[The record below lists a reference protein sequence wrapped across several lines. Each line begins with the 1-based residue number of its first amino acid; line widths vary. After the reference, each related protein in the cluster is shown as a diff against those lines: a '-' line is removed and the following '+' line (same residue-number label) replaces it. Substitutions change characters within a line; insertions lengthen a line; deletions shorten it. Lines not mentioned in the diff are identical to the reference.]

1 MASNEV
7 QGQIVKFDPNVR
19 LAVLQ
24 PHLHNPL
31 AGIRRAE
38 PEPLTESPIVDPV
51 EVVAVVF
58 ITLAGLAIGSFL
70 NVVIWRVPRGESIVS
85 PPSHCPQ
92 CDAEIRGRDNI
103 PVLSWLIL
111 RGRCRD
117 CGAHISARYPGVE
130 LLTGALFLLVTLT
143 FGLTWELPAYLYL
156 TAVGVA
162 LAFIDLDTKRLPNVL
177 TLPSYPIVAGL
188 LLIPAAVY
196 GQWGDFGR
204 ALLGGLGL
212 FVFYLL
218 LALVYPAGMGM
229 GDVKLSGVLGMA
241 LAWLGWG
248 EWLVGSFLAFLLGCV
263 RRPGHDAVP
272 RRRAEVRHPVRP
284 LHAGR
289 GASGHPP
296 GAGDRRLV
304 RGSARRLTALP
315 GAAGEVSPANC
326 GTSVGVTRSSDPRQ
340 WPIPSSAPH

>member
-1 MASNEV
+1 M
-7 QGQIVKFDPNVR
+7 
-19 LAVLQ
+19 
-24 PHLHNPL
+24 
-31 AGIRRAE
+31 
-38 PEPLTESPIVDPV
+38 DPV

-130 LLTGALFLLVTLT
+130 LLTGALFLLITLT

-188 LLIPAAVY
+188 LLIPAVVY

-204 ALLGGLGL
+204 AMLGGLGAL
-212 FVFYLL
+212 RLL
-218 LALVYPAGMGM
+218 PRAGP
-229 GDVKLSGVLGMA
+229 GVPGRDGHGRREA
-241 LAWLGWG
+241 
-248 EWLVGSFLAFLLGCV
+248 
-263 RRPGHDAVP
+263 RRPPGH
-272 RRRAEVRHPVRP
+272 
-284 LHAGR
+284 
-289 GASGHPP
+289 GAWP
-296 GAGDRRLV
+296 
-304 RGSARRLTALP
+304 GSA
-315 GAAGEVSPANC
+315 GGSGWSAASWRSCSG
-326 GTSVGVTRSSDPRQ
+326 RSSA
-340 WPIPSSAPH
+340 WA